1 MKLLLLYRKA
11 IGMWVRRV
19 AEDTSSWGDDV
30 EHKGN
35 DISFTFS
42 EIKGAQHASGDFA
55 QLWTITV
62 HKQRDDGEYHY
73 YGIHISV
80 TDWLKLANRE
90 IASARNG
97 EPEQVYVAFKKSKHF
112 WVVREECIPPLPNP
126 NLDHNEDRYNY
137 YSKQAQRTAII

>member
-11 IGMWVRRV
+11 IGMWARRV

-55 QLWTITV
+55 QLWTI
-62 HKQRDDGEYHY
+62 
-73 YGIHISV
+73 
-80 TDWLKLANRE
+80 
-90 IASARNG
+90 
-97 EPEQVYVAFKKSKHF
+97 AF
-112 WVVREECIPPLPNP
+112 
-126 NLDHNEDRYNY
+126 RYNNK
-137 YSKQAQRTAII
+137 SFILHFTL